1 MHCISPVSSQLYMY
15 ARVTSKK
22 DYFIAYLITYFWNRP
37 TTLLKFFVQKTSI
50 QHSIN
55 MYNENRHN
63 KQN

>member
-1 MHCISPVSSQLYMY
+1 MHYISPASSQLYMC
-15 ARVTSKK
+15 VCHK
-22 DYFIAYLITYFWNRP
+22 DYVIAYLITYFWY

-55 MYNENRHN
+55 MYNENRYN